1 MSNRKSRTGILIQ
14 DGKYNL
20 MNITHAW
27 KREKQNE
34 NMLTELYRKGHNTWD
49 KCMTQE
55 SDHLNLNPGSQLGNY
70 VMQSQ

>member
-1 MSNRKSRTGILIQ
+1 
-14 DGKYNL
+14 